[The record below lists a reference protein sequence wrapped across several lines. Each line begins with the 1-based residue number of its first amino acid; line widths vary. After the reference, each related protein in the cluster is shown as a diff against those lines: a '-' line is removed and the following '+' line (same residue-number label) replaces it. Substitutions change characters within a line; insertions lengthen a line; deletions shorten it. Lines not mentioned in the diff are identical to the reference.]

1 MGKQC
6 CDKIGYLLFTLDF
19 IRLEVAKITK
29 SWRGANLYTF
39 YLKLTLYLLK
49 NQIRSMQLEAKVDKL
64 SSEKSC

>member
-6 CDKIGYLLFTLDF
+6 CDKIGYLLFTLD
-19 IRLEVAKITK
+19 LEVAKITK